1 MPEQEQQRCGILIGQ
16 HYPAPI
22 VDHAVA
28 RVKTLALYQEASQS
42 LAE

>member
-1 MPEQEQQRCGILIGQ
+1 VRVGE

-28 RVKTLALYQEASQS
+28 RVKTLALFKAATGETSAN
-42 LAE
+42 